1 MEGNREDFKFRFLDT
16 KDDFWN
22 YVSTQDATPSEII
35 RHFIKQGV
43 SGKNGLTIAQYSE
56 LKEEITAIRRQHANI
71 GGNLNQLARYF
82 NSNDYLVES
91 ELYENHKDIVVT
103 QKEITKLLN
112 EILKL
117 L

>member
-43 SGKNGLTIAQYSE
+43 SGKNGLTIE
-56 LKEEITAIRRQHANI
+56 LWLRK
-71 GGNLNQLARYF
+71 
-82 NSNDYLVES
+82 
-91 ELYENHKDIVVT
+91 K
-103 QKEITKLLN
+103 KLLSC
-112 EILKL
+112 
-117 L
+117 